1 MSAQGELLKLTG
13 VGKTYPAAGAGA
25 DLQVLHDI
33 TLAVEPGDRVAIVGP
48 SGSGKSTLLNL
59 MGSLDHPTSGRVLL
73 QGRDLG
79 QADEKELSRI
89 RNAEI
94 GFVFQDHHLLPQC
107 TLLENVLLP
116 ALAFNRSAVGHTPR
130 ARELLERA
138 GLQDRLNHRP
148 GQLSG
153 GECQRVAVVR
163 ALVNRPALLLAD
175 EPTGALDAPTAE
187 SLAELL
193 VALNREERVALV
205 VVTHAMD
212 LARRMARM
220 YRLHEGVLV
229 GTTPGDKQS

>member
-1 MSAQGELLKLTG
+1 MSQPGELLKLTG
-13 VGKTYPAAGAGA
+13 IGKTYPGTGGGA
-25 DLQVLHDI
+25 DLEVLRDI
-33 TLAVEPGDRVAIVGP
+33 TLTVEPGDRTAIVGP
-48 SGSGKSTLLNL
+48 SGSGKSTLLNV
-59 MGSLDHPTSGRVLL
+59 MGSLDRPTSGRVLF

-79 QADEKELSRI
+79 QAEEKELSRI

-94 GFVFQDHHLLPQC
+94 GFIFQDHHLLPQC

-116 ALAFNRSAVGHTPR
+116 ALAFNRNAAGHTPR

-148 GQLSG
+148 GELSG

-175 EPTGALDAPTAE
+175 EPTGALDAHTAE

-193 VALNREERVALV
+193 VALNREEHVALV
-205 VVTHAMD
+205 VVTHATD
-212 LARRMARM
+212 LAQRMDRM

-229 GTTPGDKQS
+229 ETTPEDKQP